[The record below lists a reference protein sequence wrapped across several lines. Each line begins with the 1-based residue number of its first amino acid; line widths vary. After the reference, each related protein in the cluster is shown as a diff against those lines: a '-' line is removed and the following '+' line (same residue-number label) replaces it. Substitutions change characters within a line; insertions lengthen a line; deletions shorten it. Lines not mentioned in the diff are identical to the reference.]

1 MAIAASLAG
10 TFAPAFRSPPLLPSV
25 VDEPLG
31 GFEGML
37 DSVALTGLVAPSP
50 GRGALSQPRG
60 DQLELSGLGG
70 KDFLLRASLMEV
82 EFESVRAVQGANGGR
97 LIERSRFLHQR
108 FELEVRAEDPEGL
121 DRALEALRDHFS
133 PEKTAQRIF
142 DFATSHYG
150 RTEDFDGDNPEARE
164 RYRDYILPAIQRGF
178 EEARAILGTLPPE
191 VEDVVSS
198 TFDRILELFRAF
210 VEGEG
215 APEPSKVA

>member
-37 DSVALTGLVAPSP
+37 DSVALPGLVAPSP

-133 PEKTAQRIF
+133 P
-142 DFATSHYG
+142 
-150 RTEDFDGDNPEARE
+150 
-164 RYRDYILPAIQRGF
+164 
-178 EEARAILGTLPPE
+178 
-191 VEDVVSS
+191 
-198 TFDRILELFRAF
+198 
-210 VEGEG
+210 
-215 APEPSKVA
+215 